1 VPDEAALLL
10 QSRDLFVR
18 RPLRRDM
25 LRQAIARLSRHITGT
40 LAEPPGF
47 LGDDRHPLLR
57 RELIRIRVRIVASDK
72 GRRHVAL
79 ATQRPDEKPLYVRRP
94 LHHLVDQPA
103 DYVYTRLKHR
113 DRTCSARRLHW
124 LRTAEIGI

>member
-1 VPDEAALLL
+1 QRADPIADRKMIFFWRLCWFNHVNDWLILRGKAAIVPDEAALLL

-79 ATQRPDEKPLYVRRP
+79 AT
-94 LHHLVDQPA
+94 
-103 DYVYTRLKHR
+103 
-113 DRTCSARRLHW
+113 
-124 LRTAEIGI
+124 